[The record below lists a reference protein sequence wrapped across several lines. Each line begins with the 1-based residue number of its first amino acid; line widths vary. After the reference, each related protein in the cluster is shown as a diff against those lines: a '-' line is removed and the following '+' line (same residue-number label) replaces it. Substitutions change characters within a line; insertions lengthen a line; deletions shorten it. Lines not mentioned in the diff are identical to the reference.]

1 MSPALTSGVSVHHL
15 ADAVLIFAQFLRRH
29 HPTLVIQHDATDLIS
44 DMLRGLQHQLEILQR
59 IAVRRYLHKD
69 SDAA

>member
-1 MSPALTSGVSVHHL
+1 MRSDIRAVSAASSSDAGHPA
-15 ADAVLIFAQFLRRH
+15 RR
-29 HPTLVIQHDATDLIS
+29 ADLIS

-69 SDAA
+69 SDAEA